1 MELKRILAR
10 DTKTAQERAI
20 ALYGRNVLVIS
31 NHTVGGQTELVVAV
45 DVDESSAQTSNPVLA
60 AVAAGASQAAEP
72 ETAPVS
78 RGFADVMAAV
88 DRPAAAAPQAPATQ
102 RASVL
107 AAAQSFDMQVSQGQ
121 ADAQE
126 RDSQRGREIMD
137 LIRDELATL
146 RREFNLSQK
155 ASGWQSSL
163 NLAPEVQAL
172 LDSFTQAGMPAS
184 LRTLLL
190 DTVKDMRDEREAL
203 AAVRSQLE
211 HALQREPVATPR
223 HGVHVLAGPSGSGKS
238 LMVAKLARLAAK
250 RDGADHVAI
259 VSYKDLR
266 VGAWSQVQLLA
277 EHIGVDAFCVQD
289 EAELPALFER
299 LKGRH
304 LILIDTPGSQALE
317 RVAEVKGAYPQAQA
331 HVVMAADA
339 SSATL
344 NRAIGAGKVRWDS
357 LMVTKLDES
366 VQPWP
371 LVEFLC
377 GNRLAL
383 NAAGD
388 GTQLGDLR
396 RELEIRSLVEMAVAQ
411 LARAASA
418 TSVEP
423 IKALAQQPSMTPL
436 PPAPAPSARLYAALA
451 PRGMRGAYN

>member
-10 DTKTAQERAI
+10 DTKTANERAI

-45 DVDESSAQTSNPVLA
+45 DIDESSDQTTNPVVA
-60 AVAAGASQAAEP
+60 AVSAGIHEAAQPAK
-72 ETAPVS
+72 S
-78 RGFADVMAAV
+78 RDFSEVMSELS
-88 DRPAAAAPQAPATQ
+88 RPQAAAPKEPSTQ

-107 AAAQSFDMQVSQGQ
+107 AAAQSFDMQVSKS
-121 ADAQE
+121 ASEVQE
-126 RDSQRGREIMD
+126 RDMLHGREIMD

-155 ASGWQSSL
+155 TSGWQSGL

-172 LDSFTQAGMPAS
+172 MDSFTEAGMPAS
-184 LRTLLL
+184 LRALLL

-203 AAVRSQLE
+203 ASVRNQLE
-211 HALQREPVATPR
+211 QALQREPAAVPR

-250 RDGADHVAI
+250 RDGADHIAI

-277 EHIGVDAFCVQD
+277 EHIGVDAFSVQD
-289 EAELPALFER
+289 AAELPALFER

-304 LILIDTPGSQALE
+304 LILIDTPGSQTLE
-317 RVAEVKGAYPQAQA
+317 RVAEVKNAFPQAQA
-331 HVVMAADA
+331 HMVMSADA

-344 NRAIGAGKVRWDS
+344 NRAMRATSARWDS

-377 GNRLAL
+377 DNRLPL

-388 GTQLGDLR
+388 GNQLGDLR

-411 LARAASA
+411 LARTASA
-418 TSVEP
+418 ASVEP
-423 IKALAQQPSMTPL
+423 IKALAQQPSVTPL
-436 PPAPAPSARLYAALA
+436 PPAPSPSARLYAAVA

>member
-10 DTKTAQERAI
+10 DTKTANERAI

-45 DVDESSAQTSNPVLA
+45 DIDESSDHTNNSVVA
-60 AVAAGASQAAEP
+60 AVAAGADEPTATAKSRDFAEVMSAVSRPQAAPPKEP
-72 ETAPVS
+72 V
-78 RGFADVMAAV
+78 
-88 DRPAAAAPQAPATQ
+88 TQ

-107 AAAQSFDMQVSQGQ
+107 AAAQSFDMQLSQS
-121 ADAQE
+121 ASEVQE
-126 RDSQRGREIMD
+126 RDSLRGREIMD
-137 LIRDELATL
+137 LIRDELANL

-155 ASGWQSSL
+155 TSGWQSGL

-172 LDSFTQAGMPAS
+172 MDSFTEAGMPAS
-184 LRTLLL
+184 LRALLL

-203 AAVRSQLE
+203 ASVRNQLE
-211 HALQREPVATPR
+211 QALQREPAAVPR

-250 RDGADHVAI
+250 RDGADHIAI

-277 EHIGVDAFCVQD
+277 EHIGVDAFSVQD
-289 EAELPALFER
+289 AAELPALFER

-304 LILIDTPGSQALE
+304 LILIDTPGSQTLE
-317 RVAEVKGAYPQAQA
+317 RVAEVKNAFPQAQA
-331 HVVMAADA
+331 HMVMSADA

-344 NRAIGAGKVRWDS
+344 NRAMRATSARWDS

-377 GNRLAL
+377 DNRLPL

-388 GTQLGDLR
+388 GNQLGDLR

-411 LARAASA
+411 LARTASA
-418 TSVEP
+418 ASVEP
-423 IKALAQQPSMTPL
+423 IKALAQQPSVTPL
-436 PPAPAPSARLYAALA
+436 PPAPSPSARLYAAVA

>member
-10 DTKTAQERAI
+10 DTKTANERAI

-45 DVDESSAQTSNPVLA
+45 DIDESSDQTTNPVVA
-60 AVAAGASQAAEP
+60 AVSAGTHESAQPVKSRDFSEVMS
-72 ETAPVS
+72 EVS
-78 RGFADVMAAV
+78 R
-88 DRPAAAAPQAPATQ
+88 PQAAAPKEPTTQ

-107 AAAQSFDMQVSQGQ
+107 AAAQSFDMQLSKSASKV
-121 ADAQE
+121 QE
-126 RDSQRGREIMD
+126 RDMLHGREIMD
-137 LIRDELATL
+137 LIRDELASL

-155 ASGWQSSL
+155 TSGWQSGL

-172 LDSFTQAGMPAS
+172 MDSFTEAGMPAS
-184 LRTLLL
+184 LRALLL

-203 AAVRSQLE
+203 SAVRNQLE
-211 HALQREPVATPR
+211 QALQREPAAVPR

-250 RDGADHVAI
+250 RDGADHIAI

-289 EAELPALFER
+289 AAELPALFER

-304 LILIDTPGSQALE
+304 LILIDTPGSQTLE
-317 RVAEVKGAYPQAQA
+317 RVAEVKNAFPQAQA
-331 HVVMAADA
+331 HMVMSADA

-344 NRAIGAGKVRWDS
+344 NRAMRATSARWDS

-377 GNRLAL
+377 DNRLPL

-388 GTQLGDLR
+388 GNQLGDLR

-411 LARAASA
+411 LARTANAA
-418 TSVEP
+418 SVEP
-423 IKALAQQPSMTPL
+423 IKALAQQPSVTPL
-436 PPAPAPSARLYAALA
+436 PPAPSPSARLYAAVA

>member
-10 DTKTAQERAI
+10 DTKTANERAI

-45 DVDESSAQTSNPVLA
+45 DIDESSDQTTNPVVA
-60 AVAAGASQAAEP
+60 AVSAGLHEAAQPAKSRDFAEVMSAVSRPQAA
-72 ETAPVS
+72 AHK
-78 RGFADVMAAV
+78 
-88 DRPAAAAPQAPATQ
+88 QPATQ

-107 AAAQSFDMQVSQGQ
+107 AAAQSFDMQLTKGASEV
-121 ADAQE
+121 QE
-126 RDSQRGREIMD
+126 RDMVRGREIMD
-137 LIRDELATL
+137 LIRDELASL

-155 ASGWQSSL
+155 TSGWQSGL

-172 LDSFTQAGMPAS
+172 MDSFTEAGMPAS
-184 LRTLLL
+184 LRALLL

-203 AAVRSQLE
+203 TAVRNQLE
-211 HALQREPVATPR
+211 QALQREPAAVPR

-250 RDGADHVAI
+250 RDGADHIAI

-277 EHIGVDAFCVQD
+277 EHIGVDAFSVQD
-289 EAELPALFER
+289 AAELPALFER

-304 LILIDTPGSQALE
+304 LILIDTPGSQTLE
-317 RVAEVKGAYPQAQA
+317 RVAEVKNAFPQAQA
-331 HVVMAADA
+331 HMVMSADA

-344 NRAIGAGKVRWDS
+344 NRAMRTTSARWDS

-377 GNRLAL
+377 DNRLPL

-388 GTQLGDLR
+388 GNQLGDLR

-411 LARAASA
+411 LARTANAA
-418 TSVEP
+418 SVEP
-423 IKALAQQPSMTPL
+423 IKALAQQPSVTPL
-436 PPAPAPSARLYAALA
+436 PPAPSPSARLYAAVA

>member
-10 DTKTAQERAI
+10 DTKTANERAI

-45 DVDESSAQTSNPVLA
+45 DIDESSDQTTNPVVA
-60 AVAAGASQAAEP
+60 AVSAGTHEAAQPAKSRDFAEVMS
-72 ETAPVS
+72 EVS
-78 RGFADVMAAV
+78 R
-88 DRPAAAAPQAPATQ
+88 PQAAAPKEPTTQ

-107 AAAQSFDMQVSQGQ
+107 AAAQSFDMQLSKS
-121 ADAQE
+121 ASKMQE
-126 RDSQRGREIMD
+126 RDMLHGREIMD

-155 ASGWQSSL
+155 TSGWQSGL

-172 LDSFTQAGMPAS
+172 MDSFTEAGMPAS
-184 LRTLLL
+184 LRALLL

-203 AAVRSQLE
+203 SAVRNQLE
-211 HALQREPVATPR
+211 QALQREPAAVPR

-250 RDGADHVAI
+250 RDGADHIAI

-277 EHIGVDAFCVQD
+277 EHIGVDAFSVQD
-289 EAELPALFER
+289 AAELPALFER
-299 LKGRH
+299 LKSRH
-304 LILIDTPGSQALE
+304 LILIDTPGSQTLE
-317 RVAEVKGAYPQAQA
+317 RVAEVKNAFPQAQA
-331 HVVMAADA
+331 HMVMSADA

-344 NRAIGAGKVRWDS
+344 NRAMRATSARWDS

-377 GNRLAL
+377 DNRLPL

-388 GTQLGDLR
+388 GNQLGDLR

-411 LARAASA
+411 LARTASA
-418 TSVEP
+418 ASVEP
-423 IKALAQQPSMTPL
+423 IKALAQQPSVTPL
-436 PPAPAPSARLYAALA
+436 PPAPSPSARLYAAVA

>member
-10 DTKTAQERAI
+10 DTKTANERAI

-31 NHTVGGQTELVVAV
+31 NHTVGGQTELVVAI
-45 DVDESSAQTSNPVLA
+45 DIDESSDQTTNPVVA
-60 AVAAGASQAAEP
+60 AVSAGSHESAPPAKSRDFAEVMSEVSRPQAAVPKEP
-72 ETAPVS
+72 T
-78 RGFADVMAAV
+78 
-88 DRPAAAAPQAPATQ
+88 TQ

-107 AAAQSFDMQVSQGQ
+107 AAAQSFDMQLSKSASEV
-121 ADAQE
+121 QE
-126 RDSQRGREIMD
+126 RDMLHGREIMD
-137 LIRDELATL
+137 LIRDELASL

-155 ASGWQSSL
+155 TSGWQSGL

-172 LDSFTQAGMPAS
+172 MDSFTEAGMPAS
-184 LRTLLL
+184 LRALLL

-203 AAVRSQLE
+203 SAVRNQLE
-211 HALQREPVATPR
+211 QALQREPAAVPR

-250 RDGADHVAI
+250 RDGADHIAI

-277 EHIGVDAFCVQD
+277 EHIGVDAFSVQD
-289 EAELPALFER
+289 AAELPALFER

-304 LILIDTPGSQALE
+304 LILIDTPGSQTLE
-317 RVAEVKGAYPQAQA
+317 RVAEVKNAFPQAQA
-331 HVVMAADA
+331 HMVMSADA

-344 NRAIGAGKVRWDS
+344 NRAMRATSARWDS

-377 GNRLAL
+377 DNRLPL

-388 GTQLGDLR
+388 GNQLGDLR

-411 LARAASA
+411 LARTANAA
-418 TSVEP
+418 SVEP
-423 IKALAQQPSMTPL
+423 IKALAQQPSVTPL
-436 PPAPAPSARLYAALA
+436 PPAPSPSARLYAAVA

>member
-10 DTKTAQERAI
+10 DTKTANERAI

-45 DVDESSAQTSNPVLA
+45 DIDESSDQTTNPVVA
-60 AVAAGASQAAEP
+60 AVSAGTHEAAQPAKSRDFAEVMS
-72 ETAPVS
+72 AVS
-78 RGFADVMAAV
+78 R
-88 DRPAAAAPQAPATQ
+88 PQAAAPKEPATQ

-107 AAAQSFDMQVSQGQ
+107 AAAQSFDMQLSKSASEV
-121 ADAQE
+121 QE
-126 RDSQRGREIMD
+126 RDMLHGREIMD
-137 LIRDELATL
+137 LIRDELASL

-155 ASGWQSSL
+155 TSGWQSGL

-172 LDSFTQAGMPAS
+172 MDSFTEAGMPAS
-184 LRTLLL
+184 LRALLL

-203 AAVRSQLE
+203 ASVRNQLE
-211 HALQREPVATPR
+211 QALQREPAAVPR

-250 RDGADHVAI
+250 RDGADHIAI

-277 EHIGVDAFCVQD
+277 EHIGVDAFSVQD
-289 EAELPALFER
+289 AAELPALFER

-304 LILIDTPGSQALE
+304 LILIDTPGSQTLE
-317 RVAEVKGAYPQAQA
+317 RVAEVKNAFPQAQA
-331 HVVMAADA
+331 HMVMSADA

-344 NRAIGAGKVRWDS
+344 NRAMRATSARWDS

-377 GNRLAL
+377 DNRLPL

-388 GTQLGDLR
+388 GNQLGDLR

-411 LARAASA
+411 LARTASA
-418 TSVEP
+418 ASVEP
-423 IKALAQQPSMTPL
+423 IKALAQQPSMKPL
-436 PPAPAPSARLYAALA
+436 PPAPSPSARLYAAVA

>member
-10 DTKTAQERAI
+10 DTKTANERAI

-45 DVDESSAQTSNPVLA
+45 DIDESSDQTTNPVVA
-60 AVAAGASQAAEP
+60 AVSAGIHESAQPVKSRDFAEVMS
-72 ETAPVS
+72 EVS
-78 RGFADVMAAV
+78 R
-88 DRPAAAAPQAPATQ
+88 PQAAAPKEPTTQ

-107 AAAQSFDMQVSQGQ
+107 AAAQSFDMQLSKSASEV
-121 ADAQE
+121 QE
-126 RDSQRGREIMD
+126 RDMLHGREIMD
-137 LIRDELATL
+137 LIRDELASL

-155 ASGWQSSL
+155 TSGWQSGL

-172 LDSFTQAGMPAS
+172 MDSFTEAGMPAS
-184 LRTLLL
+184 LRALLL

-203 AAVRSQLE
+203 SAVRNQLE
-211 HALQREPVATPR
+211 QALQREPAAVPR

-250 RDGADHVAI
+250 RDGADHIAI

-277 EHIGVDAFCVQD
+277 EHIGVDAFSVQD
-289 EAELPALFER
+289 AAELPALFER

-304 LILIDTPGSQALE
+304 LILIDTPGSQTLE
-317 RVAEVKGAYPQAQA
+317 RVAEVKNAFPQAQA
-331 HVVMAADA
+331 HMVMSADA

-344 NRAIGAGKVRWDS
+344 NRAMRATSARWDS

-377 GNRLAL
+377 DNRLPL

-388 GTQLGDLR
+388 GNQLGDLR

-411 LARAASA
+411 LARTASA
-418 TSVEP
+418 ASVEP
-423 IKALAQQPSMTPL
+423 IKALAQQPSVTPL
-436 PPAPAPSARLYAALA
+436 PPAPSPSARLYAAVA

>member
-10 DTKTAQERAI
+10 DTKTANERAI

-45 DVDESSAQTSNPVLA
+45 DIDESSDQTTNPVVA
-60 AVAAGASQAAEP
+60 AVSAGTHEAAQPTKSRDFAEVMS
-72 ETAPVS
+72 AVS
-78 RGFADVMAAV
+78 R
-88 DRPAAAAPQAPATQ
+88 PQTAAPKEPATQ

-107 AAAQSFDMQVSQGQ
+107 AAAQSFDMQLSKSASEV
-121 ADAQE
+121 QE
-126 RDSQRGREIMD
+126 RDMLHGREIMD
-137 LIRDELATL
+137 LIRDELASL

-155 ASGWQSSL
+155 TSGWQSGL

-172 LDSFTQAGMPAS
+172 MDSFTEAGMPAS
-184 LRTLLL
+184 LRALLL

-203 AAVRSQLE
+203 ASVRNQLE
-211 HALQREPVATPR
+211 QALQREPAAVPR

-250 RDGADHVAI
+250 RDGADHIAI

-277 EHIGVDAFCVQD
+277 EHIGVDAFSVQD
-289 EAELPALFER
+289 AAELPALFER

-304 LILIDTPGSQALE
+304 LILIDTPGSQTLE
-317 RVAEVKGAYPQAQA
+317 RVAEVKNAFPQAQA
-331 HVVMAADA
+331 HMVMSADA

-344 NRAIGAGKVRWDS
+344 NRAMRATSARWDS

-377 GNRLAL
+377 DNRLPL

-388 GTQLGDLR
+388 GNQLGDLR

-411 LARAASA
+411 LARTASA
-418 TSVEP
+418 ASVEP
-423 IKALAQQPSMTPL
+423 IKALAQQPSVKPL
-436 PPAPAPSARLYAALA
+436 PPAPSPSARLYAAVA

>member
-10 DTKTAQERAI
+10 DTKTANERAI

-31 NHTVGGQTELVVAV
+31 NHTVGGQTELVVAI
-45 DVDESSAQTSNPVLA
+45 DIDESSDQTTNPVVA
-60 AVAAGASQAAEP
+60 AVSAGIHESAPPAKSRDFAEVMS
-72 ETAPVS
+72 EFS
-78 RGFADVMAAV
+78 R
-88 DRPAAAAPQAPATQ
+88 PQAAAPKEPTTQ

-107 AAAQSFDMQVSQGQ
+107 AAAQSFDMQLSKSASEV
-121 ADAQE
+121 QE
-126 RDSQRGREIMD
+126 RDTLHGREIMD
-137 LIRDELATL
+137 LIRDELASL

-155 ASGWQSSL
+155 TSGWQSGL

-172 LDSFTQAGMPAS
+172 MDSFTEAGMPAS
-184 LRTLLL
+184 LRALLL

-203 AAVRSQLE
+203 SAVRNQLE
-211 HALQREPVATPR
+211 QALQREPAAVPR

-250 RDGADHVAI
+250 RDGADHIAI

-277 EHIGVDAFCVQD
+277 EHIGVDAFSVQD
-289 EAELPALFER
+289 AAELPALFER

-304 LILIDTPGSQALE
+304 LILIDTPGSQTLE
-317 RVAEVKGAYPQAQA
+317 RVAEVKNAFPQAQA
-331 HVVMAADA
+331 HMVMSADA

-344 NRAIGAGKVRWDS
+344 NRAMRATSARWDS

-377 GNRLAL
+377 DNRLPL

-388 GTQLGDLR
+388 GNQLGDLR

-411 LARAASA
+411 LARTANAA
-418 TSVEP
+418 SVEP
-423 IKALAQQPSMTPL
+423 IKALAQQPSVTPL
-436 PPAPAPSARLYAALA
+436 PPAPSPSARLYAAVA

>member
-10 DTKTAQERAI
+10 DTKTANERAI

-45 DVDESSAQTSNPVLA
+45 DIDESSDQTTNPVVA
-60 AVAAGASQAAEP
+60 AVSAGIYEAAQPAKSRDFSDVMSEVSRPQAAVPKE
-72 ETAPVS
+72 S
-78 RGFADVMAAV
+78 
-88 DRPAAAAPQAPATQ
+88 ATQ

-107 AAAQSFDMQVSQGQ
+107 AAAQSFDMQLSKSASEV
-121 ADAQE
+121 QE
-126 RDSQRGREIMD
+126 RDMLHGREIMD
-137 LIRDELATL
+137 LIRDELASL

-155 ASGWQSSL
+155 TSGWQSGL

-172 LDSFTQAGMPAS
+172 MDSFTEAGMPAS
-184 LRTLLL
+184 LRALLL

-203 AAVRSQLE
+203 SAVRNQLE
-211 HALQREPVATPR
+211 QALQREPAAVPR

-250 RDGADHVAI
+250 RDGADHIAI

-277 EHIGVDAFCVQD
+277 EHIGVDAFSVQD
-289 EAELPALFER
+289 AAELPALFER

-304 LILIDTPGSQALE
+304 LILIDTPGSQTLE
-317 RVAEVKGAYPQAQA
+317 RVAEVKNAFPQAQA
-331 HVVMAADA
+331 HMVMSADA

-344 NRAIGAGKVRWDS
+344 NRAMRATSARWDS

-377 GNRLAL
+377 DNRLPL

-388 GTQLGDLR
+388 GNQLGDLR

-411 LARAASA
+411 LARTASA
-418 TSVEP
+418 ASVEP
-423 IKALAQQPSMTPL
+423 IKALAQQPSVTPL
-436 PPAPAPSARLYAALA
+436 PPAPSPSARLYAAVA

>member
-10 DTKTAQERAI
+10 DTKTANERAI

-45 DVDESSAQTSNPVLA
+45 DIDESSDQTTNPVVA
-60 AVAAGASQAAEP
+60 AVSAGIHEAAQPAK
-72 ETAPVS
+72 S
-78 RGFADVMAAV
+78 RDFSEVMSELS
-88 DRPAAAAPQAPATQ
+88 RPQAAAPKEPSTQ

-107 AAAQSFDMQVSQGQ
+107 AAAQNFDMQLSKSASEV
-121 ADAQE
+121 QE
-126 RDSQRGREIMD
+126 RDMLHGREIMD
-137 LIRDELATL
+137 LIRDELASL

-155 ASGWQSSL
+155 TSGWQSGL

-172 LDSFTQAGMPAS
+172 MDSFTEAGMPAS
-184 LRTLLL
+184 LRALLL

-203 AAVRSQLE
+203 ASVRNQLE
-211 HALQREPVATPR
+211 QALQREPAAVPR

-250 RDGADHVAI
+250 RDGADHIAI

-277 EHIGVDAFCVQD
+277 EHIGVDAFSVQD
-289 EAELPALFER
+289 AAELPALFER

-304 LILIDTPGSQALE
+304 LILIDTPGSQTLE
-317 RVAEVKGAYPQAQA
+317 RVAEVKNAFPQAQA
-331 HVVMAADA
+331 HMVMSADA

-344 NRAIGAGKVRWDS
+344 NRAMRATSARWDS

-377 GNRLAL
+377 DNRLPL

-388 GTQLGDLR
+388 GNQLGDLR

-411 LARAASA
+411 LARTASA
-418 TSVEP
+418 ASVEP
-423 IKALAQQPSMTPL
+423 IKALAHQPSVTPL
-436 PPAPAPSARLYAALA
+436 PPAPSPSARLYAAVA

>member
-10 DTKTAQERAI
+10 DTKTANERAI

-45 DVDESSAQTSNPVLA
+45 DIDESSDQTTNPVVA
-60 AVAAGASQAAEP
+60 AVSAGLHEAAQPAKSRDFAEVMS
-72 ETAPVS
+72 AVS
-78 RGFADVMAAV
+78 R
-88 DRPAAAAPQAPATQ
+88 PQAAAPKEPATQ

-107 AAAQSFDMQVSQGQ
+107 AAAQSFDMQLTKGASEV
-121 ADAQE
+121 QE
-126 RDSQRGREIMD
+126 RDMVRGREIMD
-137 LIRDELATL
+137 LIRDELASL

-155 ASGWQSSL
+155 TSGWQSGL

-172 LDSFTQAGMPAS
+172 MDSFTEAGMPAS
-184 LRTLLL
+184 LRALLL

-203 AAVRSQLE
+203 AAVRNQLE
-211 HALQREPVATPR
+211 QALQREPAAVPR

-250 RDGADHVAI
+250 RDGADHIAI

-289 EAELPALFER
+289 AAELPALFER

-304 LILIDTPGSQALE
+304 LILIDTPGSQTLE
-317 RVAEVKGAYPQAQA
+317 RVAEVKNAFPQAQA
-331 HVVMAADA
+331 HMVMSADA

-344 NRAIGAGKVRWDS
+344 NRAMRATSARWDS

-377 GNRLAL
+377 DNRLPL

-388 GTQLGDLR
+388 GNQLGDLR

-411 LARAASA
+411 LARTSSAA
-418 TSVEP
+418 SVEP
-423 IKALAQQPSMTPL
+423 IKALAQQPSVTPL
-436 PPAPAPSARLYAALA
+436 PPAPSPSARLYAAVA

>member
-10 DTKTAQERAI
+10 DTKTANERAI

-45 DVDESSAQTSNPVLA
+45 DIDESSDQTTNPVVA
-60 AVAAGASQAAEP
+60 AVSAGLHEADQPAKSRDFAEVMS
-72 ETAPVS
+72 AVS
-78 RGFADVMAAV
+78 R
-88 DRPAAAAPQAPATQ
+88 PQTAAPKEPATQ

-107 AAAQSFDMQVSQGQ
+107 AAAQSFDMQLSKSASDV
-121 ADAQE
+121 QE
-126 RDSQRGREIMD
+126 RDMVRGREIMD
-137 LIRDELATL
+137 LIRDELASL

-155 ASGWQSSL
+155 TSGWQSGL

-172 LDSFTQAGMPAS
+172 MDSFTEAGMPAS
-184 LRTLLL
+184 LRALLL

-203 AAVRSQLE
+203 TAVRNQLE
-211 HALQREPVATPR
+211 QALQREPAAVPR

-250 RDGADHVAI
+250 RDGADHIAI

-289 EAELPALFER
+289 AAELPALFER

-304 LILIDTPGSQALE
+304 LILIDTPGSQTLE
-317 RVAEVKGAYPQAQA
+317 RVAEVKNAFPQAQA
-331 HVVMAADA
+331 HMVMSADA

-344 NRAIGAGKVRWDS
+344 NRAMRATSARWDS

-377 GNRLAL
+377 DNRLPL

-388 GTQLGDLR
+388 GNQLGDLR

-411 LARAASA
+411 LARTASA
-418 TSVEP
+418 ASVEP
-423 IKALAQQPSMTPL
+423 IKALAQQPSVKPL
-436 PPAPAPSARLYAALA
+436 PPAPSPSARLYAAVA

>member
-10 DTKTAQERAI
+10 DTKTANERAI

-45 DVDESSAQTSNPVLA
+45 DIDESSDQTTNPVVA
-60 AVAAGASQAAEP
+60 AVSAGLHEAAQPAKSRDFAEVMS
-72 ETAPVS
+72 AVS
-78 RGFADVMAAV
+78 R
-88 DRPAAAAPQAPATQ
+88 PQSAAPKEPTTQ

-107 AAAQSFDMQVSQGQ
+107 AAAQSFDMQLTKGASDV
-121 ADAQE
+121 QE
-126 RDSQRGREIMD
+126 RDMVRGREIMD
-137 LIRDELATL
+137 LIRDELASL

-155 ASGWQSSL
+155 TSGWQSGL

-172 LDSFTQAGMPAS
+172 MDSFTEAGMPAS
-184 LRTLLL
+184 LRALLL

-203 AAVRSQLE
+203 AAVRNQLE
-211 HALQREPVATPR
+211 QALQREPAAVPR

-250 RDGADHVAI
+250 RDGADHIAI

-289 EAELPALFER
+289 AAELPALFER

-304 LILIDTPGSQALE
+304 LILIDTPGSQTLE
-317 RVAEVKGAYPQAQA
+317 RVAEVKNAFPQAQA
-331 HVVMAADA
+331 HMVMSADA

-344 NRAIGAGKVRWDS
+344 NRAMRATSARWDS

-377 GNRLAL
+377 DNRLPL

-388 GTQLGDLR
+388 GNQLGDLR

-411 LARAASA
+411 LARTASA
-418 TSVEP
+418 ASVEP
-423 IKALAQQPSMTPL
+423 IKALAQQPSVTPL
-436 PPAPAPSARLYAALA
+436 PPAPSPSARLYAAVA

>member
-10 DTKTAQERAI
+10 DTKTANERAI

-45 DVDESSAQTSNPVLA
+45 DIDESSDQTTNPVVA
-60 AVAAGASQAAEP
+60 AVSAGIHEAAQPAKSRDFAEVMS
-72 ETAPVS
+72 AVS
-78 RGFADVMAAV
+78 R
-88 DRPAAAAPQAPATQ
+88 PQAAAPKEPATQ

-107 AAAQSFDMQVSQGQ
+107 AAAQSFDMQLSKSASEV
-121 ADAQE
+121 QE
-126 RDSQRGREIMD
+126 RDMLHGREIMD
-137 LIRDELATL
+137 LIRDELASL

-155 ASGWQSSL
+155 TSGWQSGL

-172 LDSFTQAGMPAS
+172 MDSFTEAGMPAS
-184 LRTLLL
+184 LRALLL

-203 AAVRSQLE
+203 ASVRNQLE
-211 HALQREPVATPR
+211 QALQQEPAAVPR

-250 RDGADHVAI
+250 RDGADHIAI

-277 EHIGVDAFCVQD
+277 EHIGVDAFSVQD
-289 EAELPALFER
+289 AAELPALFER

-304 LILIDTPGSQALE
+304 LILIDTPGSQTLE
-317 RVAEVKGAYPQAQA
+317 RVAEVKNAFPQAQA
-331 HVVMAADA
+331 HMVMSADA

-344 NRAIGAGKVRWDS
+344 NRAMRATSARWDS

-377 GNRLAL
+377 DNRLPL

-388 GTQLGDLR
+388 GNQLGDLR

-411 LARAASA
+411 LARTASA
-418 TSVEP
+418 ASVEP
-423 IKALAQQPSMTPL
+423 IKALAQQPSVKPL
-436 PPAPAPSARLYAALA
+436 PPAPSPSARLYAAVA

>member
-10 DTKTAQERAI
+10 DTKTANERAI

-45 DVDESSAQTSNPVLA
+45 DIDESSDQTTNPVVA
-60 AVAAGASQAAEP
+60 AVSAGIHEAAQPAKSRDFSEVMS
-72 ETAPVS
+72 EVS
-78 RGFADVMAAV
+78 R
-88 DRPAAAAPQAPATQ
+88 PQAAAPKEPSTQ

-107 AAAQSFDMQVSQGQ
+107 AAAQSFDMQLSKSASEV
-121 ADAQE
+121 QE
-126 RDSQRGREIMD
+126 RDMLHGREIMD
-137 LIRDELATL
+137 LIRDELASL

-155 ASGWQSSL
+155 TSGWQSGL

-172 LDSFTQAGMPAS
+172 MDSFTEAGMPAS
-184 LRTLLL
+184 LRALLL

-203 AAVRSQLE
+203 SAVRNQLE
-211 HALQREPVATPR
+211 QALQREPAAVPR

-250 RDGADHVAI
+250 RDGADHIAI

-277 EHIGVDAFCVQD
+277 EHIGVDAFSVQD
-289 EAELPALFER
+289 AAELPALFER

-304 LILIDTPGSQALE
+304 LILIDTPGSQTLE
-317 RVAEVKGAYPQAQA
+317 RVAEVKNAFPQAQA
-331 HVVMAADA
+331 HMVMSADA

-344 NRAIGAGKVRWDS
+344 NRAMRATSARWDS

-377 GNRLAL
+377 DNRLPL

-388 GTQLGDLR
+388 GNQLGDLR

-411 LARAASA
+411 LARTASA
-418 TSVEP
+418 ASVEP
-423 IKALAQQPSMTPL
+423 IKALAQQPSVTPL
-436 PPAPAPSARLYAALA
+436 PPAPSPSARLYAAVA

>member
-10 DTKTAQERAI
+10 DTKTANERAI

-45 DVDESSAQTSNPVLA
+45 DIDESSDQTTNPVVA
-60 AVAAGASQAAEP
+60 AVSAGLHEAAQPAKSRDFAEVMS
-72 ETAPVS
+72 AVS
-78 RGFADVMAAV
+78 R
-88 DRPAAAAPQAPATQ
+88 PQSAAPKEPSTQ

-107 AAAQSFDMQVSQGQ
+107 AAAQSFDMQLTKGASEV
-121 ADAQE
+121 QE
-126 RDSQRGREIMD
+126 RDMVRGREIMD
-137 LIRDELATL
+137 LIRDELASL

-155 ASGWQSSL
+155 TSGWQSGL

-172 LDSFTQAGMPAS
+172 MDSFTEAGMPAS
-184 LRTLLL
+184 LRALLL

-203 AAVRSQLE
+203 AAVRNQLE
-211 HALQREPVATPR
+211 QALQREPAAVPR

-250 RDGADHVAI
+250 RDGADHIAI

-289 EAELPALFER
+289 AAELPALFER

-304 LILIDTPGSQALE
+304 LILIDTPGSQTLE
-317 RVAEVKGAYPQAQA
+317 RVAEVKNAFPQAQA
-331 HVVMAADA
+331 HMVMSADA

-344 NRAIGAGKVRWDS
+344 NRAMRATSARWDS

-377 GNRLAL
+377 DNRLPL

-388 GTQLGDLR
+388 GNQLGDLR

-411 LARAASA
+411 LARTSSAA
-418 TSVEP
+418 SVEP
-423 IKALAQQPSMTPL
+423 IKALAQQPSVTPL
-436 PPAPAPSARLYAALA
+436 PPAPSPSARLYAAVA

>member
-10 DTKTAQERAI
+10 DTKTANERAI

-45 DVDESSAQTSNPVLA
+45 DIDESSDQTTNPVVA
-60 AVAAGASQAAEP
+60 AVSAGIYEAAQPAKSRDFSDVMSE
-72 ETAPVS
+72 VS
-78 RGFADVMAAV
+78 R
-88 DRPAAAAPQAPATQ
+88 PQAAAPKESASQ

-107 AAAQSFDMQVSQGQ
+107 AAAQSFDMQLSKSASEV
-121 ADAQE
+121 QE
-126 RDSQRGREIMD
+126 RDMLHGREIMD
-137 LIRDELATL
+137 LIRDELASL

-155 ASGWQSSL
+155 TSGWQSGL

-172 LDSFTQAGMPAS
+172 MDSFTEAGMPAS
-184 LRTLLL
+184 LRALLL

-203 AAVRSQLE
+203 SAVRNQLE
-211 HALQREPVATPR
+211 QALQREPAAVPR

-250 RDGADHVAI
+250 RDGADHIAI

-277 EHIGVDAFCVQD
+277 EHIGVDAFSVQD
-289 EAELPALFER
+289 AAELPALFER

-304 LILIDTPGSQALE
+304 LILIDTPGSQTLE
-317 RVAEVKGAYPQAQA
+317 RVAEVKNAFPQAQA
-331 HVVMAADA
+331 HMVMSADA

-344 NRAIGAGKVRWDS
+344 NRAMRATSARWDS

-377 GNRLAL
+377 DNRLPL

-388 GTQLGDLR
+388 GNQLGDLR

-411 LARAASA
+411 LARTASA
-418 TSVEP
+418 ASVEP
-423 IKALAQQPSMTPL
+423 IKALAQQPSVTPL
-436 PPAPAPSARLYAALA
+436 PPAPSPSARLYAAVA

>member
-10 DTKTAQERAI
+10 DTKTANERAI

-45 DVDESSAQTSNPVLA
+45 DIDESSDQTTNPVVA
-60 AVAAGASQAAEP
+60 AVSAGIHEAAQPAKSRDFAEVMSAVSRPQAAASKE
-72 ETAPVS
+72 
-78 RGFADVMAAV
+78 
-88 DRPAAAAPQAPATQ
+88 PATQ

-107 AAAQSFDMQVSQGQ
+107 AAAQSFDMQLSKSASEV
-121 ADAQE
+121 QE
-126 RDSQRGREIMD
+126 RDMLHGREIMD
-137 LIRDELATL
+137 LIRDELASL

-155 ASGWQSSL
+155 TSGWQSGL

-172 LDSFTQAGMPAS
+172 MDSFTEAGMPAS
-184 LRTLLL
+184 LRALLL

-203 AAVRSQLE
+203 ASVRNQLE
-211 HALQREPVATPR
+211 QALQREPAAVPR

-250 RDGADHVAI
+250 RDGADHIAI

-277 EHIGVDAFCVQD
+277 EHIGVDAFSVQD
-289 EAELPALFER
+289 AAELPALFER

-304 LILIDTPGSQALE
+304 LILIDTPGSQTLE
-317 RVAEVKGAYPQAQA
+317 RVAEVKNAFPQAQA
-331 HVVMAADA
+331 HMVMSADA

-344 NRAIGAGKVRWDS
+344 NRAMRATSARWDS

-377 GNRLAL
+377 DNRLPL

-388 GTQLGDLR
+388 GNQLGDLR

-411 LARAASA
+411 LARTANAA
-418 TSVEP
+418 SVEP
-423 IKALAQQPSMTPL
+423 IKALAQQPSVKPL
-436 PPAPAPSARLYAALA
+436 PPAPSPSARLYAAVA

>member
-10 DTKTAQERAI
+10 DTKTANERAI

-45 DVDESSAQTSNPVLA
+45 DIDVSSAQTTNPVLA
-60 AVAAGASQAAEP
+60 AVAAAAPQAA
-72 ETAPVS
+72 TAPKARV
-78 RGFADVMAAV
+78 FADVMSEL
-88 DRPAAAAPQAPATQ
+88 DRPSAPPAQEAPAQ

-107 AAAQSFDMQVSQGQ
+107 AAAQTFDMQLSQ
-121 ADAQE
+121 DARDVQE
-126 RDSQRGREIMD
+126 RDKLRGHEIMD

-155 ASGWQSSL
+155 TSGWQSGL

-172 LDSFTQAGMPAS
+172 MDSFTQAGMPAS

-190 DTVKDMRDEREAL
+190 DTVKDMREERDAL

-211 HALQREPVATPR
+211 QALQREPAALPR
-223 HGVHVLAGPSGSGKS
+223 QGVHVLAGPSGSGKS

-289 EAELPALFER
+289 ADELPALFER
-299 LKGRH
+299 LKRRH
-304 LILIDTPGSQALE
+304 LILMDTPGSQTLE
-317 RVAEVKGAYPQAQA
+317 RVAEIKAAFPQAQA
-331 HVVMAADA
+331 HMVMAADA

-344 NRAIGAGKVRWDS
+344 NRAIRAASVRWDS

-377 GNRLAL
+377 DNRLAL

-388 GTQLGDLR
+388 GNQLGDLR

-411 LARAASA
+411 LARTASA

-423 IKALAQQPSMTPL
+423 VKALAQQPSMTPM
-436 PPAPAPSARLYAALA
+436 PPAPSPSARLYAAVA

>member
-10 DTKTAQERAI
+10 DTKTANERAI

-45 DVDESSAQTSNPVLA
+45 DIDESSDQTTNPVVA
-60 AVAAGASQAAEP
+60 AVSAGTHEATQPAKSRDFAEVMSAVSRPQAATPKE
-72 ETAPVS
+72 
-78 RGFADVMAAV
+78 
-88 DRPAAAAPQAPATQ
+88 PATQ

-107 AAAQSFDMQVSQGQ
+107 AAAQSFDMQLSKSASEV
-121 ADAQE
+121 QE
-126 RDSQRGREIMD
+126 RDMLHGREIMD
-137 LIRDELATL
+137 LIRDELASL

-155 ASGWQSSL
+155 TSGWQSGL

-172 LDSFTQAGMPAS
+172 MDSFTEAGMPAS
-184 LRTLLL
+184 LRALLL

-203 AAVRSQLE
+203 ASVRNQLE
-211 HALQREPVATPR
+211 QALQREPAAVPR

-250 RDGADHVAI
+250 RDGADHIAI

-277 EHIGVDAFCVQD
+277 EHIGVDAFSVQD
-289 EAELPALFER
+289 AAELPALFER

-304 LILIDTPGSQALE
+304 LILIDTPGSQTLE
-317 RVAEVKGAYPQAQA
+317 RVAEVKNAFPQAQA
-331 HVVMAADA
+331 HMVMSADA

-344 NRAIGAGKVRWDS
+344 NRAMRATSARWDS

-377 GNRLAL
+377 DNRLPL

-388 GTQLGDLR
+388 GNQLGDLR

-411 LARAASA
+411 LARTASA
-418 TSVEP
+418 ASVEP
-423 IKALAQQPSMTPL
+423 IKALAQQPSVKPL
-436 PPAPAPSARLYAALA
+436 PPAPSPSARLYAAVA

>member
-10 DTKTAQERAI
+10 DTKTANERAI

-45 DVDESSAQTSNPVLA
+45 DIDESSAQTTNPVLA
-60 AVAAGASQAAEP
+60 AVAAAANEAATP
-72 ETAPVS
+72 PKARV
-78 RGFADVMAAV
+78 FAQVMSEI
-88 DRPAAAAPQAPATQ
+88 DRPQAPPPQEAPTQ

-107 AAAQSFDMQVSQGQ
+107 AAAQSFDMQLSQG
-121 ADAQE
+121 ASEVQE
-126 RDSQRGREIMD
+126 RDKLRSNELMD

-155 ASGWQSSL
+155 TSGWQSGL

-172 LDSFTQAGMPAS
+172 MDSFTQAGMPAS

-190 DTVKDMRDEREAL
+190 DTVKDMRDERDAL

-211 HALQREPVATPR
+211 QALQREPAAVPR
-223 HGVHVLAGPSGSGKS
+223 QGVHVLAGPSGSGKS

-259 VSYKDLR
+259 VSYKDMR
-266 VGAWSQVQLLA
+266 VGAWSQIQLLA

-289 EAELPALFER
+289 AAELPALFER
-299 LKGRH
+299 LKRRH
-304 LILIDTPGSQALE
+304 LILIDTPGSQTLE
-317 RVAEVKGAYPQAQA
+317 RVAEIKNAFPQAQA
-331 HVVMAADA
+331 HMVMAADA

-344 NRAIGAGKVRWDS
+344 NRAIRAAGVRWDS

-377 GNRLAL
+377 DNRLAL

-388 GTQLGDLR
+388 GNQLGDLR

-411 LARAASA
+411 LARTASA
-418 TSVEP
+418 ASVEP

-436 PPAPAPSARLYAALA
+436 PPAPSPSARLYAAVA

>member
-10 DTKTAQERAI
+10 DTKTANERAI

-45 DVDESSAQTSNPVLA
+45 DIDESSDQTTNPVVA
-60 AVAAGASQAAEP
+60 AVSAGLHEAAQPAKSRDFAEVMS
-72 ETAPVS
+72 AVS
-78 RGFADVMAAV
+78 R
-88 DRPAAAAPQAPATQ
+88 PQAAAPKEPATQ

-107 AAAQSFDMQVSQGQ
+107 AAAQSFDMQLTKSASEV
-121 ADAQE
+121 QE
-126 RDSQRGREIMD
+126 RDMVRGREIMD
-137 LIRDELATL
+137 LIRDELASL

-155 ASGWQSSL
+155 TSGWQSGL

-172 LDSFTQAGMPAS
+172 MDSFTEAGMPAS
-184 LRTLLL
+184 LRALLL

-203 AAVRSQLE
+203 AAVRNQLE
-211 HALQREPVATPR
+211 QALQREPAAVPR

-250 RDGADHVAI
+250 RDGADHIAI

-289 EAELPALFER
+289 AAELPALFER

-304 LILIDTPGSQALE
+304 LILIDTPGSQTLE
-317 RVAEVKGAYPQAQA
+317 RVAEVKNAFPQAQA
-331 HVVMAADA
+331 HMVMSADA

-344 NRAIGAGKVRWDS
+344 NRAMRATSARWDS

-377 GNRLAL
+377 DNRLPL

-388 GTQLGDLR
+388 GNQLGDLR

-411 LARAASA
+411 LARTASA
-418 TSVEP
+418 ASVEP
-423 IKALAQQPSMTPL
+423 IKALAQQPSVTPL
-436 PPAPAPSARLYAALA
+436 PPAPSPSARLYAAVA

>member
-10 DTKTAQERAI
+10 DTKTANERAI

-45 DVDESSAQTSNPVLA
+45 DIDESSDQTTNPVVA
-60 AVAAGASQAAEP
+60 AVSAGIHEAAQPGKSRDFAEVMS
-72 ETAPVS
+72 AVS
-78 RGFADVMAAV
+78 RQQ
-88 DRPAAAAPQAPATQ
+88 AAAPKEPATQ

-107 AAAQSFDMQVSQGQ
+107 AAAQSFDMQLSKSASEV
-121 ADAQE
+121 QE
-126 RDSQRGREIMD
+126 RDMLHGREIMD
-137 LIRDELATL
+137 LIRDELASL

-155 ASGWQSSL
+155 TSGWQSGL

-172 LDSFTQAGMPAS
+172 MDSFTEAGMPAS
-184 LRTLLL
+184 LRALLL

-203 AAVRSQLE
+203 ASVRNQLE
-211 HALQREPVATPR
+211 QALQREPAAVPR

-250 RDGADHVAI
+250 RDGADHIAI

-277 EHIGVDAFCVQD
+277 EHIGVDAFSVQD
-289 EAELPALFER
+289 AAELPALFER

-304 LILIDTPGSQALE
+304 LILIDTPGSQTLE
-317 RVAEVKGAYPQAQA
+317 RVAEVKNAFPQAQA
-331 HVVMAADA
+331 HMVMSADA

-344 NRAIGAGKVRWDS
+344 NRAMRATSARWDS

-377 GNRLAL
+377 DNRLPL

-388 GTQLGDLR
+388 GNQLGDLR

-411 LARAASA
+411 LARTASA
-418 TSVEP
+418 ASVEP
-423 IKALAQQPSMTPL
+423 IKALAQQPSVKPL
-436 PPAPAPSARLYAALA
+436 PPAPSPSARLYAAVA

>member
-1 MELKRILAR
+1 MQLSK
-10 DTKTAQERAI
+10 
-20 ALYGRNVLVIS
+20 
-31 NHTVGGQTELVVAV
+31 
-45 DVDESSAQTSNPVLA
+45 SASEV
-60 AVAAGASQAAEP
+60 
-72 ETAPVS
+72 
-78 RGFADVMAAV
+78 
-88 DRPAAAAPQAPATQ
+88 
-102 RASVL
+102 
-107 AAAQSFDMQVSQGQ
+107 
-121 ADAQE
+121 QE
-126 RDSQRGREIMD
+126 RDSLRGREIMD
-137 LIRDELATL
+137 LIRDELASL

-155 ASGWQSSL
+155 TSGWQSGL

-172 LDSFTQAGMPAS
+172 MDSFTEAGMPAS
-184 LRTLLL
+184 LRALLL

-203 AAVRSQLE
+203 AAVRTQLE
-211 HALQREPVATPR
+211 QALQREPAAVPR

-250 RDGADHVAI
+250 RDGADHIAI

-277 EHIGVDAFCVQD
+277 EHIGVDAFSVQD
-289 EAELPALFER
+289 AAELPALFER

-304 LILIDTPGSQALE
+304 LILIDTPGSQTLE
-317 RVAEVKGAYPQAQA
+317 RVAEVKNAFPQAQA
-331 HVVMAADA
+331 HMVMSADA

-344 NRAIGAGKVRWDS
+344 NRAMRAGAARWDS

-377 GNRLAL
+377 DNRLPL

-388 GTQLGDLR
+388 GNQLGDLR

-411 LARAASA
+411 LARTASA
-418 TSVEP
+418 ASVEP
-423 IKALAQQPSMTPL
+423 IKALAQQPSVTPL
-436 PPAPAPSARLYAALA
+436 PPAPSPSARLYAAVA

>member
-10 DTKTAQERAI
+10 DTKTANERAI

-45 DVDESSAQTSNPVLA
+45 DIDESSDQTTNPVVA
-60 AVAAGASQAAEP
+60 AVSAGVYEAAQPAK
-72 ETAPVS
+72 S
-78 RGFADVMAAV
+78 RDFSEVMSELS
-88 DRPAAAAPQAPATQ
+88 RPQAAAPKEPSTQ

-107 AAAQSFDMQVSQGQ
+107 AAAQSFDMQLSKSASEV
-121 ADAQE
+121 QE
-126 RDSQRGREIMD
+126 RDMLHGREIMD
-137 LIRDELATL
+137 LIRDELASL

-155 ASGWQSSL
+155 TSGWQSGL

-172 LDSFTQAGMPAS
+172 MDSFTEAGMPAS
-184 LRTLLL
+184 LRALLL

-203 AAVRSQLE
+203 ASVRNQLE
-211 HALQREPVATPR
+211 QALQREPAAVPR

-250 RDGADHVAI
+250 RDGADHIAI

-277 EHIGVDAFCVQD
+277 EHIGVDAFSVQD
-289 EAELPALFER
+289 AAELPALFER

-304 LILIDTPGSQALE
+304 LILIDTPGSQTLE
-317 RVAEVKGAYPQAQA
+317 RVAEVKNAFPQAQA
-331 HVVMAADA
+331 HMVMSADA

-344 NRAIGAGKVRWDS
+344 NRAMRATSARWDS

-377 GNRLAL
+377 DNRLPL

-388 GTQLGDLR
+388 GNQLGDLR

-411 LARAASA
+411 LARTASA
-418 TSVEP
+418 ASVEP
-423 IKALAQQPSMTPL
+423 IKALAQQPSVTPL
-436 PPAPAPSARLYAALA
+436 PPAPSPSARLYAAVA

>member
-10 DTKTAQERAI
+10 DTKTANERAI

-45 DVDESSAQTSNPVLA
+45 DIDESSDQTTNPVVA
-60 AVAAGASQAAEP
+60 AVSAGVYDAAQPVKSRDFAEVMS
-72 ETAPVS
+72 EVS
-78 RGFADVMAAV
+78 R
-88 DRPAAAAPQAPATQ
+88 PQAAAPKEPTTQ

-107 AAAQSFDMQVSQGQ
+107 AAAQSFDMQLSKSANEV
-121 ADAQE
+121 QE
-126 RDSQRGREIMD
+126 RDMLHGREIMD
-137 LIRDELATL
+137 LIRDELASL

-155 ASGWQSSL
+155 TFGWQSGL

-172 LDSFTQAGMPAS
+172 MDSFTEAGMPAS
-184 LRTLLL
+184 LRALLL

-203 AAVRSQLE
+203 SAVRNQLE
-211 HALQREPVATPR
+211 QALQREPAAVPR

-250 RDGADHVAI
+250 RDGADHIAI

-277 EHIGVDAFCVQD
+277 EHIGVDAFSVQD
-289 EAELPALFER
+289 AAELPALFER
-299 LKGRH
+299 LKSRH
-304 LILIDTPGSQALE
+304 LILIDTPGSQTLE
-317 RVAEVKGAYPQAQA
+317 RVAEVKNAFPQAQA
-331 HVVMAADA
+331 HMVMSADA

-344 NRAIGAGKVRWDS
+344 NRAMRATSARWDS

-377 GNRLAL
+377 DNRLPL

-388 GTQLGDLR
+388 GNQLGDLR

-411 LARAASA
+411 LARTASA
-418 TSVEP
+418 ASVEP
-423 IKALAQQPSMTPL
+423 IKALAQQPSVTPL
-436 PPAPAPSARLYAALA
+436 PPAPSPSARLYAAVA

>member
-10 DTKTAQERAI
+10 DTKTANERAI

-45 DVDESSAQTSNPVLA
+45 DIDESSDQTTNPVVA
-60 AVAAGASQAAEP
+60 AVSAGIHEAAQPAKSRDFAEVMS
-72 ETAPVS
+72 AVS
-78 RGFADVMAAV
+78 R
-88 DRPAAAAPQAPATQ
+88 PQAAAPKEPATQ

-107 AAAQSFDMQVSQGQ
+107 AAAQSFDMQLSKSASEV
-121 ADAQE
+121 QE
-126 RDSQRGREIMD
+126 RDMLHGREIMD
-137 LIRDELATL
+137 LIRDELASL

-155 ASGWQSSL
+155 TSGWQSGL

-172 LDSFTQAGMPAS
+172 MDSFTEAGMPAS
-184 LRTLLL
+184 LRALLL

-203 AAVRSQLE
+203 ASVRNQLE
-211 HALQREPVATPR
+211 QALQREPAAVPR

-238 LMVAKLARLAAK
+238 LMVAKLARLASK
-250 RDGADHVAI
+250 RDGADHIAI

-277 EHIGVDAFCVQD
+277 EHIGVDAFSVQD
-289 EAELPALFER
+289 AAELPALFER

-304 LILIDTPGSQALE
+304 LILIDTPGSQTLE
-317 RVAEVKGAYPQAQA
+317 RVAEVKNAFPQAQA
-331 HVVMAADA
+331 HMVMSADA

-344 NRAIGAGKVRWDS
+344 NRAMRATSARWDS

-377 GNRLAL
+377 DNRLPL

-388 GTQLGDLR
+388 GNQLGDLR

-411 LARAASA
+411 LARTASA
-418 TSVEP
+418 ASVEP
-423 IKALAQQPSMTPL
+423 IKALAQQPSVKPL
-436 PPAPAPSARLYAALA
+436 PPAPSPSARLYAAVA

>member
-10 DTKTAQERAI
+10 DTKTANERAI

-31 NHTVGGQTELVVAV
+31 NHTVGGQTELVVAI
-45 DVDESSAQTSNPVLA
+45 DIDESSDQTTNPVVA
-60 AVAAGASQAAEP
+60 AVSAAIHESAPPAKSRDFAEVMS
-72 ETAPVS
+72 EVS
-78 RGFADVMAAV
+78 R
-88 DRPAAAAPQAPATQ
+88 PQAAAPKEPTTQ

-107 AAAQSFDMQVSQGQ
+107 AAAQSFDMQLSKSASEV
-121 ADAQE
+121 QE
-126 RDSQRGREIMD
+126 RDMLHGREIMD
-137 LIRDELATL
+137 LIRDELASL

-155 ASGWQSSL
+155 TSGWQSGL

-172 LDSFTQAGMPAS
+172 MDSFTEAGMPAS
-184 LRTLLL
+184 LRALLL

-203 AAVRSQLE
+203 SAVRNQLE
-211 HALQREPVATPR
+211 QALQREPAAVPR
-223 HGVHVLAGPSGSGKS
+223 RGVHVLAGPSGSGKS

-250 RDGADHVAI
+250 RDGADHIAI

-277 EHIGVDAFCVQD
+277 EHIGVDAFSVQD
-289 EAELPALFER
+289 AAELPALFER

-304 LILIDTPGSQALE
+304 LILIDTPGSQTLE
-317 RVAEVKGAYPQAQA
+317 RVAEVKNAFPQAQA
-331 HVVMAADA
+331 HMVMSADA

-344 NRAIGAGKVRWDS
+344 NRAMRATSARWDS

-366 VQPWP
+366 IQPWP

-377 GNRLAL
+377 DNRLPL

-388 GTQLGDLR
+388 GNQLGDLR

-411 LARAASA
+411 LARTASA
-418 TSVEP
+418 ASVEP
-423 IKALAQQPSMTPL
+423 IKALAQQPSVTPL
-436 PPAPAPSARLYAALA
+436 PPAPSPSARLYAAVA

>member
-10 DTKTAQERAI
+10 DTKTANERAI

-31 NHTVGGQTELVVAV
+31 NHTVGGQTELVVAI
-45 DVDESSAQTSNPVLA
+45 DIDESSDQTTNPVVA
-60 AVAAGASQAAEP
+60 AVSAAIHESAPPAKSRDFAEVMF
-72 ETAPVS
+72 EVS
-78 RGFADVMAAV
+78 R
-88 DRPAAAAPQAPATQ
+88 PQAAAPKEPTTQ

-107 AAAQSFDMQVSQGQ
+107 AAAQSFDMQLSKSASEV
-121 ADAQE
+121 QE
-126 RDSQRGREIMD
+126 RDMLHGREIMD
-137 LIRDELATL
+137 LIRDELASL

-155 ASGWQSSL
+155 TSGWQSGL

-172 LDSFTQAGMPAS
+172 MDSFTEAGMPAS
-184 LRTLLL
+184 LRALLL

-203 AAVRSQLE
+203 SAVRNQLE
-211 HALQREPVATPR
+211 QALQREPAAVPR

-250 RDGADHVAI
+250 RDGADHIAI

-277 EHIGVDAFCVQD
+277 EHIGVDAFSVQD
-289 EAELPALFER
+289 AAELPALFER

-304 LILIDTPGSQALE
+304 LILIDTPGSQTLE
-317 RVAEVKGAYPQAQA
+317 RVAEVKNAFPQAQA
-331 HVVMAADA
+331 HMVMSADA

-344 NRAIGAGKVRWDS
+344 NRAMRATSARWDS

-377 GNRLAL
+377 DNRLPL

-388 GTQLGDLR
+388 GNQLGDLR

-411 LARAASA
+411 LARTANAA
-418 TSVEP
+418 SVEP
-423 IKALAQQPSMTPL
+423 IKALAQQPSVTPL
-436 PPAPAPSARLYAALA
+436 PPAPSPSARLYAAVA

>member
-10 DTKTAQERAI
+10 DTKTANERAI

-31 NHTVGGQTELVVAV
+31 NHTVGGQTELVVAI
-45 DVDESSAQTSNPVLA
+45 DIDESSDQTTNPVVA
-60 AVAAGASQAAEP
+60 AVSAGIHESAPPAKSRDFAEVMS
-72 ETAPVS
+72 EFS
-78 RGFADVMAAV
+78 R
-88 DRPAAAAPQAPATQ
+88 PQAAAPKEPTTQ

-107 AAAQSFDMQVSQGQ
+107 AAAQSFDMQLSKSASEV
-121 ADAQE
+121 QE
-126 RDSQRGREIMD
+126 RDMLHGREIMD
-137 LIRDELATL
+137 LIRDELASL

-155 ASGWQSSL
+155 TSGWQSGL

-172 LDSFTQAGMPAS
+172 MDSFTEAGMPAS
-184 LRTLLL
+184 LRALLL

-203 AAVRSQLE
+203 SAVRNQLE
-211 HALQREPVATPR
+211 QALQREPAAVPR

-250 RDGADHVAI
+250 RDGADHIAI

-277 EHIGVDAFCVQD
+277 EHIGVDAFSVQD
-289 EAELPALFER
+289 AAELPALFER

-304 LILIDTPGSQALE
+304 LILIDTPGSQTLE
-317 RVAEVKGAYPQAQA
+317 RVAEVKNAFPQAQA
-331 HVVMAADA
+331 HMVMSADA

-344 NRAIGAGKVRWDS
+344 NRAMRATSARWDS

-377 GNRLAL
+377 DNRLPL

-388 GTQLGDLR
+388 GNQLGDLR

-411 LARAASA
+411 LARTASA
-418 TSVEP
+418 ASVEP
-423 IKALAQQPSMTPL
+423 IKALAQQPSVTPL
-436 PPAPAPSARLYAALA
+436 PPAPSPSARLYAAVA

>member
-10 DTKTAQERAI
+10 DTKTANERAI

-45 DVDESSAQTSNPVLA
+45 DIDESSAQTTNPVLA
-60 AVAAGASQAAEP
+60 AVAAAAPQAATP
-72 ETAPVS
+72 TKVRA
-78 RGFADVMAAV
+78 FADVMSEM
-88 DRPAAAAPQAPATQ
+88 DRPPAPAPQEAPTQ

-107 AAAQSFDMQVSQGQ
+107 AAAQSFDMQLSQG
-121 ADAQE
+121 ASEIQE
-126 RDSQRGREIMD
+126 RDKLRSHEIMD

-155 ASGWQSSL
+155 TSGWQSGL

-172 LDSFTQAGMPAS
+172 MDSFTQAGMPAS

-190 DTVKDMRDEREAL
+190 DTVKDMRDERDAL

-211 HALQREPVATPR
+211 QALQREPAAVPR
-223 HGVHVLAGPSGSGKS
+223 QGVHVLAGPSGSGKS

-289 EAELPALFER
+289 AAELPALFER
-299 LKGRH
+299 LKRRH
-304 LILIDTPGSQALE
+304 LILVDTPGSQTLE
-317 RVAEVKGAYPQAQA
+317 RVAETAFPQAQA
-331 HVVMAADA
+331 HMVMAADA

-344 NRAIGAGKVRWDS
+344 NRAIRAASVRWDS

-377 GNRLAL
+377 DNRLAL

-388 GTQLGDLR
+388 GNQLGDLR

-411 LARAASA
+411 LARTASA
-418 TSVEP
+418 ASVEP
-423 IKALAQQPSMTPL
+423 IKALAQQPSMTPM
-436 PPAPAPSARLYAALA
+436 PPAPSPSARLYAAVA

>member
-10 DTKTAQERAI
+10 DTKTANERAI

-45 DVDESSAQTSNPVLA
+45 DIDESSAQTTNPVLA
-60 AVAAGASQAAEP
+60 AVAA
-72 ETAPVS
+72 
-78 RGFADVMAAV
+78 
-88 DRPAAAAPQAPATQ
+88 AAPQAATPPKARVFAEVMSEIDRSPAPTPAEAPTQ

-107 AAAQSFDMQVSQGQ
+107 AAAQSFDMQLSQGA
-121 ADAQE
+121 ADVQE
-126 RDSQRGREIMD
+126 RDKLRSHEIMD
-137 LIRDELATL
+137 LIRDELASL

-155 ASGWQSSL
+155 TSGWQSGL

-172 LDSFTQAGMPAS
+172 MDSFTQAGMPAS

-190 DTVKDMRDEREAL
+190 DTVKDMRDERDAL

-211 HALQREPVATPR
+211 QALQREPAAIPR
-223 HGVHVLAGPSGSGKS
+223 QGVHVLAGPSGSGKS

-289 EAELPALFER
+289 AAELPALFER
-299 LKGRH
+299 LKRRH
-304 LILIDTPGSQALE
+304 LILMDTPGSQTLE
-317 RVAEVKGAYPQAQA
+317 RVAEIKTALPQAQA
-331 HVVMAADA
+331 HMVMAADA

-344 NRAIGAGKVRWDS
+344 NRAIRAAGVRWDS

-377 GNRLAL
+377 DNRLAL

-388 GTQLGDLR
+388 GNQLGDLR

-411 LARAASA
+411 LARTASA
-418 TSVEP
+418 ASVEP
-423 IKALAQQPSMTPL
+423 VKALARQPSVTPM
-436 PPAPAPSARLYAALA
+436 PPAPSPSARLYAAVA